1 MVDCY
6 ASTATT
12 DWPHTSP
19 TSVSTSSTSPRSAS
33 GDGRD
38 RSGTPRRP
46 KDRTRSLITNR
57 WIIVGVS
64 VQIVGQLALTC
75 TPFMNT
81 MFGTAPIGLGAWG
94 RIVAFAAAITVV
106 VARDKRMRTH
116 RLEPVTPLIAEERT

>member
-1 MVDCY
+1 M
-6 ASTATT
+6 
-12 DWPHTSP
+12 
-19 TSVSTSSTSPRSAS
+19 
-33 GDGRD
+33 
-38 RSGTPRRP
+38 
-46 KDRTRSLITNR
+46 
-57 WIIVGVS
+57 GVS